1 MALMYLVTGGAGF
14 IGSNVVG
21 ALAARGERVVVN
33 DCFGTHDKWRNV
45 AKHLV
50 YDFVAPAQ
58 LDQWLDAQVATKTKL
73 LGVVHMGAIS
83 ATTELDSDLI
93 IASNFQ
99 LSLKLWDWCS
109 RHGVPFIYAS
119 SAATY
124 GDGDCGFVDSMDP
137 AAMAAL
143 RPLNPYG
150 WSKLAFDRRIVAS
163 VARREPAPPKW
174 AGLRFFNVYGPNEY
188 HKGSMRSVIAINYP
202 KLVAGEPLRLFK
214 SHKQGYADGEQKRD
228 FVYVKDCVSVA
239 LWMLGSKFTSG
250 IYNIGSGNAR
260 TWLDLGRSV
269 MRAAQIP
276 ERIEFIDMPASLRDR
291 YQYFTEA
298 DMSRL
303 RASGYQ
309 APFYSLEDGVA
320 DYVTQCLS
328 RSDPYV

>member
-1 MALMYLVTGGAGF
+1 MYLVTGGAGF

-33 DCFGTHDKWRNV
+33 DCFGTHDKWKNV

-50 YDFVAPAQ
+50 HDFVSPAQ
-58 LDQWLDAQVATKTKL
+58 LDDWLAAQVAGRSRV

-83 ATTELDSDLI
+83 ATTEQNSDLI

-99 LSLKLWDWCS
+99 LSRKLWDWCA
-109 RHGVPFIYAS
+109 RHRVPFLYAS

-124 GDGDCGFVDSMDP
+124 GDGECGFVDSMDP
-137 AAMAAL
+137 LAMAAL

-150 WSKLAFDRRIVAS
+150 WSKLAFDRRTVAS
-163 VARREPAPPKW
+163 VARKEPAPPQW

-188 HKGSMRSVIAINYP
+188 HKGSMRSVIAVNYP
-202 KLVAGEPLRLFK
+202 KLVAGEPLRLFR
-214 SHKQGYADGEQKRD
+214 SYKQGFADGEQMRD
-228 FVYVKDCVSVA
+228 FVYVKDCVSVM
-239 LWMLGSKFTSG
+239 LWMLGSRFKSG
-250 IYNIGSGNAR
+250 IYNIGSGHAR
-260 TWLDLGRSV
+260 TWQDLGRAV
-269 MRAAQIP
+269 MSAAQIP
-276 ERIEFIDMPASLRDR
+276 ERVEFTEMPENLRER

-309 APFYSLEDGVA
+309 APFHSLEDGVA
-320 DYVTQCLS
+320 DYVTQYLS
-328 RSDPYV
+328 RLDPYV